1 MQITKLQSLCSA
13 ACIRQKATF
22 KSFCVHSRG
31 VDYAPWARAKLR
43 KPFVYNHV
51 CVCAR
56 AVKECVERRGDTKLV
71 AALNFSC
78 CRFERA
84 RRLIIT

>member
-1 MQITKLQSLCSA
+1 MHLGPEQSCESQSLL
-13 ACIRQKATF
+13 CIIM
-22 KSFCVHSRG
+22 C
-31 VDYAPWARAKLR
+31 
-43 KPFVYNHV
+43 V
-51 CVCAR
+51 CVR

-84 RRLIIT
+84 ALDYYVGTAVWPVIIALFNMHELFLPPR